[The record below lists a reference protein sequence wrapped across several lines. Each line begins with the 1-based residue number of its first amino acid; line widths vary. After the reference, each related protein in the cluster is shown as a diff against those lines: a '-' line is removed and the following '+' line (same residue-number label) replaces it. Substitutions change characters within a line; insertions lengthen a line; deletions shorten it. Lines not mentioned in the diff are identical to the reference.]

1 MCNYWTNFA
10 KTGDPNGNDADGTP
24 MVEWKEYTADNRR
37 NIQFFDTIQM
47 DPADAPAPVDF
58 IVKENVKVFEKRN

>member
-24 MVEWKEYTADNRR
+24 MPRWAPYT
-37 NIQFFDTIQM
+37 Q
-47 DPADAPAPVDF
+47 DAPYAMYLDLEPAMDTTPPSELTRFLVDYDYSNLN
-58 IVKENVKVFEKRN
+58 NV